1 MYMLFYTQ
9 QVTVAQKLVTALVLA
24 IILVIPWFGF
34 GLIQSG
40 NVLAEL
46 VP

>member
-1 MYMLFYTQ
+1 MYMLFDTQ

-24 IILVIPWFGF
+24 IFLVLPWFGF
-34 GLIQSG
+34 GFIQSR